1 LPSGNPGRR
10 LFFASPHLKDEIA
23 DAGKEKETLAFV
35 IREKMLALSR
45 LVPEKYKTQAN
56 LLYFRPDWSAGEKLV
71 IIRTHSPTGLSDVYP
86 F

>member
-1 LPSGNPGRR
+1 M
-10 LFFASPHLKDEIA
+10 
-23 DAGKEKETLAFV
+23 LAFV

-56 LLYFRPDWSAGEKLV
+56 LLYFRPDWSVGEKLV